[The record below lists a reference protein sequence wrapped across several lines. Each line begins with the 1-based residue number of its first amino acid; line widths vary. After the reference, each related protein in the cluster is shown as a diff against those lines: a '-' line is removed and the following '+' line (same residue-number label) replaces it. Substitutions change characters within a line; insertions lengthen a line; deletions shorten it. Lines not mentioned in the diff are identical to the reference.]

1 MCGHRLSL
9 LEMTAGAEEWL
20 KWWRTCGHSARRAEK
35 SEAALVG
42 DIANDEPTLAQKR
55 LG

>member
-1 MCGHRLSL
+1 MAAV
-9 LEMTAGAEEWL
+9 LEMMAGSEEWL

-35 SEAALVG
+35 SEAALIG
-42 DIANDEPTLAQKR
+42 DIANDESTLAKKR